1 MSHVHRSQPKES
13 KRDNAGLSPSVRES
27 IFSMTTIHGWTP
39 RRVAQH
45 HGVTIAEVF
54 DTALQQVH
62 DRAYQAGYRA
72 GRAALWA
79 GQRAA

>member
-1 MSHVHRSQPKES
+1 MYHRHCKKQETKRES
-13 KRDNAGLSPSVRES
+13 ADLSLSVRES

-54 DTALQQVH
+54 EAALQQVH